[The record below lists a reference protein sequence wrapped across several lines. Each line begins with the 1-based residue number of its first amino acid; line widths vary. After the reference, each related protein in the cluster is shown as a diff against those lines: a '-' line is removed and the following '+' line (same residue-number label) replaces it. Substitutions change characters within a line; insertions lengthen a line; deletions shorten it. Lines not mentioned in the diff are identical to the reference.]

1 MTDDT
6 YHTKFSGEVR
16 IACKLSVVSYEVW
29 INNQFL
35 INADSYAKALAFLS
49 DYLHI
54 KAGDELSKH
63 ILETELMK
71 QIYMPKLAYTKKE

>member
-1 MTDDT
+1 MTDDVS
-6 YHTKFSGEVR
+6 YTKFSGEVK
-16 IACKLSVVSYEVW
+16 IVCKLGVISYEVW
-29 INNQFL
+29 VNNKFL

-54 KAGDELSKH
+54 KAQDELSKH

-71 QIYMPKLAYTKKE
+71 QIYMPRLAYTKKE

>member
-6 YHTKFSGEVR
+6 CHTKFSGEVR
-16 IACKLSVVSYEVW
+16 IACKLGVISYEVW
-29 INNQFL
+29 VNNKFL

-54 KAGDELSKH
+54 KAQDELSKH
-63 ILETELMK
+63 ILEAELMK

>member
-1 MTDDT
+1 MADDT
-6 YHTKFSGEVR
+6 YRTKFSGEIR
-16 IACKLSVVSYEVW
+16 IACKLGVVSYEVW

-35 INADSYAKALAFLS
+35 INVDSYAKALAFLS

-54 KAGDELSKH
+54 KAQDELTKH

-71 QIYMPKLAYTKKE
+71 QIYMPKLVYTKK

>member
-1 MTDDT
+1 MAHDT

-16 IACKLSVVSYEVW
+16 IACKLGVVSYEVW

-54 KAGDELSKH
+54 KARDELSKH
-63 ILETELMK
+63 ILETGLMK
-71 QIYMPKLAYTKKE
+71 KTCTSRLSLKK